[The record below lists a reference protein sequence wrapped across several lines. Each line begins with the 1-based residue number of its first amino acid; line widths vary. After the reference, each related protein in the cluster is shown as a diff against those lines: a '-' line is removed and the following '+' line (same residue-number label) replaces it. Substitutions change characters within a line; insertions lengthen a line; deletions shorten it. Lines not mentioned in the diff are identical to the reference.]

1 MDLILDLELT
11 KVSTTQRAK
20 IHKKALES
28 FLKKPLTE
36 ERLVT
41 LNQQAKTVIA
51 KYKIT
56 KTKYYNSIIQAIYL
70 ECVQEALAGGKQRI
84 VSEFSEYF
92 RQNQLFRWS
101 SRSGILS

>member
-11 KVSTTQRAK
+11 KVSTIQRGK

-36 ERLVT
+36 DRLVT

-56 KTKYYNSIIQAIYL
+56 KTKYFNSIIQAIYL
-70 ECVQEALAGGKQRI
+70 ESVQQSLADGKQKV
-84 VSEFSEYF
+84 VSEFSDYF

-101 SRSGILS
+101 SRSGMLS